1 MTRLY
6 FSVGEDG
13 TLGATPCPPPVPTVS
28 PASHTSGWDS
38 EDEEDDDLPGGAS
51 FAALD
56 QMLHTPSVLTP
67 DIALALFTVTS
78 QGDAQLTSWPRNR
91 ERAVI
96 PSQVAGHPVT
106 GIGPLAF
113 APMQLTEAARW
124 ADLHTSPVSF
134 SVFCMRNA
142 RWLTPVQSGPGPCT
156 VQLPD
161 SIRQIGDF
169 AFWNCTRLES
179 LSVPDAVEV
188 LGAGVFAGCA
198 ALAQVTLPQALRTLG
213 YFPPATAQAM
223 PDVGVFSGCHALQ
236 RLSLPEGLRAL
247 GAYAFNSCGITCLDT
262 ALPENA
268 PAPVI
273 HPTAFEHS
281 AALQWLERRGL
292 DGTVLWRIGLPA
304 ARDKILRSDPRSGVI
319 AEVPRR
325 FFYDTPAQLDEL
337 AFSTGRADFLGR
349 MAIARLAFPAR
360 LSDTT
365 AVRYLDFLARHYDA
379 LPQFWPA
386 GQDAYHAALAL
397 MASSPYLTANHLN
410 RLLRQSGELH
420 LPQDLIAEMIALR
433 NERFRT
439 VTGFEDLEL

>member
-1 MTRLY
+1 MTCLY

-13 TLGATPCPPPVPTVS
+13 TLGPTPCPPPVPTVS
-28 PASHTSGWDS
+28 TASHTPAWDS
-38 EDEEDDDLPGGAS
+38 EDEEDDDLPGGVS
-51 FAALD
+51 FDALD
-56 QMLHTPSVLTP
+56 RMLHAPAAPTP
-67 DIALALFTVTS
+67 DTSLALFTVTS
-78 QGDAQLTSWPRNR
+78 QGDAQLTSWPRDR

-96 PSQVAGHPVT
+96 PAQVAGHPVT

-113 APMQLTEAARW
+113 APMQLTEASRW

-142 RWLTPVQSGPGPCT
+142 RWLTPAQPGPGPRT

-188 LGAGVFAGCA
+188 LGAGVFAACA
-198 ALAQVTLPQALRTLG
+198 ALAQVTLPRALHTLG

-247 GAYAFNSCGITCLDT
+247 GAYAFNSCGIIRLDT
-262 ALPENA
+262 TLPETA

-281 AALQWLERRGL
+281 AALQWLERRAP
-292 DGTVLWRIGLPA
+292 DGTVLWRIGLPV
-304 ARDKILRSDPRSGVI
+304 ARDKILRSDPHSGAI
-319 AEVPRR
+319 ADVPRR
-325 FFYDTPAQLDEL
+325 FFCDTPARLDEL
-337 AFSTGRADFLGR
+337 AFAIGRVDFLGR
-349 MAIARLAFPAR
+349 MAMAR
-360 LSDTT
+360 LSCPGRLP
-365 AVRYLDFLARHYDA
+365 AAMAARYLDFLAQHYDA

-386 GQDAYHAALAL
+386 GQDAHRAALAL
-397 MASSPYLTANHLN
+397 MASSPYLTADHLN
-410 RLLRQSGELH
+410 RLLRRAGELH